1 MQMYVHPVQ
10 SCLIFWAHNHT
21 EHILALSLSSISLRT
36 LRAYFIRQSEPKIL
50 HLVFKN
56 KNTTTNVILRKPSS
70 YYSAY
75 LLLQEKIDTARNYYQ
90 QLLFRY
96 TKETSSEDQGSRH
109 NATLHKALKTV
120 KDFGETIQSE
130 VLNKQTKINA

>member
-1 MQMYVHPVQ
+1 MP
-10 SCLIFWAHNHT
+10 N
-21 EHILALSLSSISLRT
+21 SIDST
-36 LRAYFIRQSEPKIL
+36 
-50 HLVFKN
+50 
-56 KNTTTNVILRKPSS
+56 
-70 YYSAY
+70 Y

-120 KDFGETIQSE
+120 KDFGEKIRSFE
-130 VLNKQTKINA
+130 VLNNQTKINVWTLKLYVGPKNLIRCKRKDIYFNFHINCLYYWLTIQ